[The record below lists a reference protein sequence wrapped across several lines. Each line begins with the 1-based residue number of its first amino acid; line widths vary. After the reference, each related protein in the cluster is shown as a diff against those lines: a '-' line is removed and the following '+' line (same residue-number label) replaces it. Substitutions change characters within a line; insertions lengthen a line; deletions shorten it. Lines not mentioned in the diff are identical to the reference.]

1 MRPYSVGVE
10 GDARGILD
18 PAAGLTRFRLD
29 RHAPSERVARF
40 VDRYWLTS
48 WNLTGREPH
57 TQRVLAHPVVNL
69 VFTGGTATVHG
80 PTTEVTERRLEG
92 EGWALGVMFRPAG
105 FRPFLDRPMNTIVDA
120 GLPASEVFGALGAD
134 GVLSGVGISNRRGVP
149 GADGHS
155 GREGSSGADGGL
167 GGVGASHGRGVPDA
181 DGRSGRGG
189 VLDADAIPGAGEA
202 LSREGVPGADWRGA
216 LDGASTSETS
226 DPLDLM
232 AAVDRALAG
241 LLPADRHPAEDTRDV
256 VERVAADP
264 SVVNVS
270 GLARREGMG
279 VRLLQRRFA
288 DHVGLS
294 PKAVIR
300 RYRLYEAAERARKG
314 AAPDWGSLAAEL
326 GFSDQS
332 HLTREFTAVLGTP
345 PARYA
350 ARATPGG

>member
-1 MRPYSVGVE
+1 VGVE

-40 VDRYWLTS
+40 VDRYWLAS

-105 FRPFLDRPMNTIVDA
+105 FRPFLGVPMNTIVDA

-134 GVLSGVGISNRRGVP
+134 GVLG
-149 GADGHS
+149 
-155 GREGSSGADGGL
+155 GSRAPDGGL
-167 GGVGASHGRGVPDA
+167 T
-181 DGRSGRGG
+181 SG
-189 VLDADAIPGAGEA
+189 
-202 LSREGVPGADWRGA
+202 
-216 LDGASTSETS
+216 
-226 DPLDLM
+226 PLDLM

-241 LLPADRHPAEDTRDV
+241 VLPADRHPAEDTRDV

-314 AAPDWGSLAAEL
+314 EAPDWGSLAAEL

-332 HLTREFTAVLGTP
+332 HLTREFTAVLGIP

>member
-1 MRPYSVGVE
+1 MGVE

-18 PAAGLTRFRLD
+18 PAAGLSRFRLD

-40 VDRYWLTS
+40 VDRYWLAS

-105 FRPFLDRPMNTIVDA
+105 FRPFLGRPMNTIVDA
-120 GLPASEVFGALGAD
+120 ALPASEVFGA
-134 GVLSGVGISNRRGVP
+134 
-149 GADGHS
+149 
-155 GREGSSGADGGL
+155 SGA
-167 GGVGASHGRGVPDA
+167 
-181 DGRSGRGG
+181 GG
-189 VLDADAIPGAGEA
+189 VLGADAIPGAGEA
-202 LSREGVPGADWRGA
+202 LSRGGVPNADGSGAPDGA
-216 LDGASTSETS
+216 LTSETS

>member
-1 MRPYSVGVE
+1 MGVE

-40 VDRYWLTS
+40 VDRYWLAS
-48 WNLTGREPH
+48 WNLTGREPY

-92 EGWALGVMFRPAG
+92 GGWALGVMFRPAG
-105 FRPFLDRPMNTIVDA
+105 FRPFLGGPVNTIVDTA
-120 GLPASEVFGALGAD
+120 LPASEVFGALG
-134 GVLSGVGISNRRGVP
+134 G
-149 GADGHS
+149 
-155 GREGSSGADGGL
+155 
-167 GGVGASHGRGVPDA
+167 
-181 DGRSGRGG
+181 GG
-189 VLDADAIPGAGEA
+189 VLDGA
-202 LSREGVPGADWRGA
+202 V
-216 LDGASTSETS
+216 TSGTS
-226 DPLDLM
+226 GPLALM
-232 AAVDRALAG
+232 ALVDRALAE
-241 LLPADRHPAEDTRDV
+241 LLPAERHPAEDTRDV

-270 GLARREGMG
+270 GLALREGMG

-288 DHVGLS
+288 DHVGLG

-300 RYRLYEAAERARKG
+300 RYRLYEAAERARQG
-314 AAPDWGSLAAEL
+314 APPDWGSLAAEL

>member
-1 MRPYSVGVE
+1 MRPYSLGVE

-40 VDRYWLTS
+40 VDRYWLAS
-48 WNLTGREPH
+48 WNLTGREPY

-105 FRPFLDRPMNTIVDA
+105 FCPFLGKPMNTIVDA
-120 GLPASEVFGALGAD
+120 ALPASEVFGTLGA
-134 GVLSGVGISNRRGVP
+134 SGVP
-149 GADGHS
+149 G
-155 GREGSSGADGGL
+155 
-167 GGVGASHGRGVPDA
+167 
-181 DGRSGRGG
+181 RSG
-189 VLDADAIPGAGEA
+189 VF
-202 LSREGVPGADWRGA
+202 
-216 LDGASTSETS
+216 DGAAPSG
-226 DPLDLM
+226 PLALM
-232 AAVDRALAG
+232 ARVDRALAE

-288 DHVGLS
+288 DHVGLG

-314 AAPDWGSLAAEL
+314 APPDWGSLAAEL

-332 HLTREFTAVLGTP
+332 HLTREFTAVLGAP

>member
-40 VDRYWLTS
+40 VDRYWLAS

-57 TQRVLAHPVVNL
+57 IQRVLAHPVVNL

-105 FRPFLDRPMNTIVDA
+105 FRPFLGRPMNTIVDA
-120 GLPASEVFGALGAD
+120 SLPASEVFGALDAD
-134 GVLSGVGISNRRGVP
+134 GVP
-149 GADGHS
+149 GADG
-155 GREGSSGADGGL
+155 APD
-167 GGVGASHGRGVPDA
+167 GRG
-181 DGRSGRGG
+181 
-189 VLDADAIPGAGEA
+189 IPGAGEA
-202 LSREGVPGADWRGA
+202 LSRGGVPGADGSGA

>member
-18 PAAGLTRFRLD
+18 PDAGLTRFRLD

-69 VFTGGTATVHG
+69 VFTGGTATVYG

-105 FRPFLDRPMNTIVDA
+105 FRPFLGRPMNTIVDA
-120 GLPASEVFGALGAD
+120 GLPASEVFGAPGR
-134 GVLSGVGISNRRGVP
+134 GGVP
-149 GADGHS
+149 GADG
-155 GREGSSGADGGL
+155 
-167 GGVGASHGRGVPDA
+167 
-181 DGRSGRGG
+181 
-189 VLDADAIPGAGEA
+189 
-202 LSREGVPGADWRGA
+202 RGA
-216 LDGASTSETS
+216 PDGALASETS

-241 LLPADRHPAEDTRDV
+241 LLPAYRHPAEDTRDV

>member
-1 MRPYSVGVE
+1 MGLE
-10 GDARGILD
+10 GDTRGILD
-18 PAAGLTRFRLD
+18 PGTGLSRFRLD

-40 VDRYWLTS
+40 VDRYWVAS
-48 WNLTGREPH
+48 WNLSGHEAY

-69 VFTGGTATVHG
+69 VFTGGSATVHG
-80 PTTEVTERRLEG
+80 PTTKVTPRLLEG

-105 FRPFLDRPMNTIVDA
+105 FRPFLGRPVNTIVDT
-120 GLPASEVFGALGAD
+120 GLPASEVFGGT
-134 GVLSGVGISNRRGVP
+134 GVFGEAAPRDPGPLMAEVDHALSG
-149 GADGHS
+149 
-155 GREGSSGADGGL
+155 
-167 GGVGASHGRGVPDA
+167 
-181 DGRSGRGG
+181 
-189 VLDADAIPGAGEA
+189 
-202 LSREGVPGADWRGA
+202 
-216 LDGASTSETS
+216 
-226 DPLDLM
+226 
-232 AAVDRALAG
+232 
-241 LLPADRHPAEDTRDV
+241 LLYAHRHPVEDTRDV

-270 GLARREGMG
+270 GLAEREGVS

-300 RYRLYEAAERARKG
+300 RYRLYEAAERARRG
-314 AAPDWGSLAAEL
+314 APPDWGRLAAEL

>member
-1 MRPYSVGVE
+1 VE

-40 VDRYWLTS
+40 VDRYWLAS

-57 TQRVLAHPVVNL
+57 IQRVLAHPVVNL

-105 FRPFLDRPMNTIVDA
+105 FRPFLGRPMNTIVDV

-134 GVLSGVGISNRRGVP
+134 GVLGGAGASNGRGVP

-155 GREGSSGADGGL
+155 GREGVL
-167 GGVGASHGRGVPDA
+167 G
-181 DGRSGRGG
+181 
-189 VLDADAIPGAGEA
+189 ADAIPGAGEA
-202 LSREGVPGADWRGA
+202 LGREGLPGANEAFGGSRS
-216 LDGASTSETS
+216 LDGALTS

-256 VERVAADP
+256 VERVADDP

-270 GLARREGMG
+270 GLARREGRG

-314 AAPDWGSLAAEL
+314 AVPDWGSLAAEL

>member
-1 MRPYSVGVE
+1 ME

-40 VDRYWLTS
+40 VDRYWLAS
-48 WNLTGREPH
+48 WNLTGRGPYN
-57 TQRVLAHPVVNL
+57 QRVLAHPVVNL

-80 PTTEVTERRLEG
+80 PTTGVTERPLEG

-105 FRPFLDRPMNTIVDA
+105 FRPFLGRPMNTIVDA
-120 GLPASEVFGALGAD
+120 ALPASEVFGALCASEGGGGDPGAHGCSDRD
-134 GVLSGVGISNRRGVP
+134 GGCGPDGLLDAAAVPGANAALGRGGAPGANAVLSRGGVP
-149 GADGHS
+149 GAGGAPGGS
-155 GREGSSGADGGL
+155 G
-167 GGVGASHGRGVPDA
+167 VF
-181 DGRSGRGG
+181 
-189 VLDADAIPGAGEA
+189 
-202 LSREGVPGADWRGA
+202 
-216 LDGASTSETS
+216 DGAAPSG
-226 DPLDLM
+226 PLALM
-232 AAVDRALAG
+232 ARVDRALAE
-241 LLPADRHPAEDTRDV
+241 LLPADRHPAEDTRDA

-288 DHVGLS
+288 DHVGLG

-314 AAPDWGSLAAEL
+314 APPDWGSLAAEL

>member
-1 MRPYSVGVE
+1 VE

-40 VDRYWLTS
+40 VDRYWLAS

-105 FRPFLDRPMNTIVDA
+105 FRPFLGRPMNTIVDA

-134 GVLSGVGISNRRGVP
+134 G
-149 GADGHS
+149 
-155 GREGSSGADGGL
+155 GL
-167 GGVGASHGRGVPDA
+167 G
-181 DGRSGRGG
+181 
-189 VLDADAIPGAGEA
+189 ADAIPGAHGA
-202 LSREGVPGADWRGA
+202 FGGSRA
-216 LDGASTSETS
+216 LDGALTCG
-226 DPLDLM
+226 PLDLV

-270 GLARREGMG
+270 GLARREGLG

>member
-1 MRPYSVGVE
+1 MGVE
-10 GDARGILD
+10 EDARGILH

-29 RHAPSERVARF
+29 RHAPSARVARF
-40 VDRYWLTS
+40 VDRYWLAS

-105 FRPFLDRPMNTIVDA
+105 FRPFLGRPLNTIVDA
-120 GLPASEVFGALGAD
+120 SLPASEVFGALGAG
-134 GVLSGVGISNRRGVP
+134 GVLGASGAPGAGGVLGVGGIPAVGGVL
-149 GADGHS
+149 
-155 GREGSSGADGGL
+155 GADGG
-167 GGVGASHGRGVPDA
+167 PDLN
-181 DGRSGRGG
+181 GS
-189 VLDADAIPGAGEA
+189 
-202 LSREGVPGADWRGA
+202 GA
-216 LDGASTSETS
+216 LDGSGALGGAVPP
-226 DPLDLM
+226 DPLALM
-232 AAVDRALAG
+232 AGVDRALAA
-241 LLPADRHPAEDTRDV
+241 LLPADRHPAEDVRDV

-288 DHVGLS
+288 DHVGLG
-294 PKAVIR
+294 PKTVIR

-314 AAPDWGSLAAEL
+314 AVPDWGSLAAEL

-332 HLTREFTAVLGTP
+332 HLTREFTAVLGAP

>member
-1 MRPYSVGVE
+1 MGVE

-29 RHAPSERVARF
+29 RHAPSEPLARF
-40 VDRYWLTS
+40 VDRYWLAS

-69 VFTGGTATVHG
+69 VFTGGSATVHG

-92 EGWALGVMFRPAG
+92 GGWALGVMFRPAG
-105 FRPFLDRPMNTIVDA
+105 FRPFLGRPMNTVVDA
-120 GLPASEVFGALGAD
+120 RLPASEVFGVLGA
-134 GVLSGVGISNRRGVP
+134 
-149 GADGHS
+149 
-155 GREGSSGADGGL
+155 
-167 GGVGASHGRGVPDA
+167 
-181 DGRSGRGG
+181 GG
-189 VLDADAIPGAGEA
+189 VLGDDGALNKDGARDGAEGALNAD
-202 LSREGVPGADWRGA
+202 RA
-216 LDGASTSETS
+216 LDGDGALGGAVPH
-226 DPLDLM
+226 DPLALM
-232 AAVDRALAG
+232 AGVDRALAA

-288 DHVGLS
+288 DHVGLG
-294 PKAVIR
+294 PKTVIR

-314 AAPDWGSLAAEL
+314 AVPDWGTLAAEL

>member
-18 PAAGLTRFRLD
+18 PDAGLTRFRLD

-69 VFTGGTATVHG
+69 VFTGGTATVYG

-105 FRPFLDRPMNTIVDA
+105 FRPFLGRPMNTIVDA

-134 GVLSGVGISNRRGVP
+134 GVLGGAGASHGRGVP
-149 GADGHS
+149 GADGHP
-155 GREGSSGADGGL
+155 GRD
-167 GGVGASHGRGVPDA
+167 GVP
-181 DGRSGRGG
+181 
-189 VLDADAIPGAGEA
+189 DADAIPGAGEA
-202 LSREGVPGADWRGA
+202 PGRGGVPGADGRGA
-216 LDGASTSETS
+216 PDGALASETS

-241 LLPADRHPAEDTRDV
+241 LLPAYRHPAEDTRDV

>member
-1 MRPYSVGVE
+1 MGVE

-40 VDRYWLTS
+40 VDRYWLAS
-48 WNLTGREPH
+48 WNLTGRESH

-92 EGWALGVMFRPAG
+92 RGWALGVMFRPAG
-105 FRPFLDRPMNTIVDA
+105 FRPFLGGPMNTIVDA
-120 GLPASEVFGALGAD
+120 SLPASEVFGALGTD
-134 GVLSGVGISNRRGVP
+134 
-149 GADGHS
+149 
-155 GREGSSGADGGL
+155 
-167 GGVGASHGRGVPDA
+167 
-181 DGRSGRGG
+181 
-189 VLDADAIPGAGEA
+189 
-202 LSREGVPGADWRGA
+202 GA
-216 LDGASTSETS
+216 LDGAAPP
-226 DPLDLM
+226 DPLALM
-232 AAVDRALAG
+232 AGVDRALAA
-241 LLPADRHPAEDTRDV
+241 LLPADRHPAEDARDV

-270 GLARREGMG
+270 GLALREGMG

-288 DHVGLS
+288 DHVGLG
-294 PKAVIR
+294 PKTVIR
-300 RYRLYEAAERARKG
+300 RYRLHEAAERARRG
-314 AAPDWGSLAAEL
+314 AVPDWGSLAAEL

>member
-1 MRPYSVGVE
+1 ME

-40 VDRYWLTS
+40 VDRYWLAS
-48 WNLTGREPH
+48 WNLTGREPY

-105 FRPFLDRPMNTIVDA
+105 FRPFLGRPMNTIVDA
-120 GLPASEVFGALGAD
+120 ALPASEAFGALCASETLGGS
-134 GVLSGVGISNRRGVP
+134 GVL
-149 GADGHS
+149 GAHGRSDRDG
-155 GREGSSGADGGL
+155 DGG
-167 GGVGASHGRGVPDA
+167 A
-181 DGRSGRGG
+181 GG
-189 VLDADAIPGAGEA
+189 VLDADAVPGANAALGRGGAPGAGA
-202 LSREGVPGADWRGA
+202 VLGGGGA
-216 LDGASTSETS
+216 LDGAVTSG
-226 DPLDLM
+226 PLALM
-232 AAVDRALAG
+232 ARVDRAVAE
-241 LLPADRHPAEDTRDV
+241 LLPVERHPAEDTRDV

-288 DHVGLS
+288 DHVGLG

-300 RYRLYEAAERARKG
+300 RYRLYEAAERAGKG
-314 AAPDWGSLAAEL
+314 APPDWGSLAAEL

>member
-18 PAAGLTRFRLD
+18 PAAGLSRFRLD

-40 VDRYWLTS
+40 VDRYWLAS

-105 FRPFLDRPMNTIVDA
+105 FRPFLGRPMNTIVDA
-120 GLPASEVFGALGAD
+120 ALPASEVFGA
-134 GVLSGVGISNRRGVP
+134 
-149 GADGHS
+149 
-155 GREGSSGADGGL
+155 SGA
-167 GGVGASHGRGVPDA
+167 
-181 DGRSGRGG
+181 GG
-189 VLDADAIPGAGEA
+189 VLGADAIPGAGEA
-202 LSREGVPGADWRGA
+202 LSRGGVPNADGSGAPDGA
-216 LDGASTSETS
+216 LTSETS